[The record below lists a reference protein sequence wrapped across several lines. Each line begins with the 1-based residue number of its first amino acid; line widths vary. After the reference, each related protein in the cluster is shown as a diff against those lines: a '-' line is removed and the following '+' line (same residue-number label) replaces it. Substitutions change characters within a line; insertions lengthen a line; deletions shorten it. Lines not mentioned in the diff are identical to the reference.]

1 LIAPAAKKRRG
12 APFGAR
18 SARIA
23 SHGKRFIHA
32 RPVTLTGVTG
42 PATSKTADTLRSLA
56 RALGAAPRQLSRP
69 RAVGAVVGIT
79 VLVAVAL
86 LVPLPSAVQLRDW
99 AQSVG
104 PWFPL
109 AFLIAHIV
117 ATVVPIPRTA
127 FTLAAGLLFGP
138 ALGVVIAV
146 VASTVAAVL
155 AAALVRAAGW
165 QLNRL
170 DRHPAVHRVDQ
181 QLRERG
187 WVAVLS
193 LRLIPVVPFSVLNY
207 AAGASAVRMVPY
219 TLATLAGL
227 LPGTAAV
234 VFLGDALAGHPDPL
248 LLLVSLLT
256 SVLGV
261 TGLLFEVRHYRRRP
275 GHPSQP
281 DEPASEPATVG

>member
-1 LIAPAAKKRRG
+1 M
-12 APFGAR
+12 
-18 SARIA
+18 
-23 SHGKRFIHA
+23 
-32 RPVTLTGVTG
+32 TG
-42 PATSKTADTLRSLA
+42 PATSKTTDTLRSLA
-56 RALGAAPRQLSRP
+56 RALGTAARQLSRP
-69 RAVGAVVGIT
+69 RAVAAVVGIT
-79 VLVAVAL
+79 ILLAVAL
-86 LVPLPSAVQLRDW
+86 WVPLPSAIQLRDW

-109 AFLIAHIV
+109 AFLFAHIV
-117 ATVVPIPRTA
+117 VTVVPIPRTA

-146 VASTVAAVL
+146 AASAVSAVL

-170 DRHPAVHRVDQ
+170 NRHRAIHRVDQ

-193 LRLIPVVPFSVLNY
+193 LRLIPVVPFSALNY
-207 AAGASAVRMVPY
+207 AAGASAVRMAPY

-256 SVLGV
+256 SFLGV
-261 TGLLFEVRHYRRRP
+261 TGLALEVRRYRRSPDRP
-275 GHPSQP
+275 AQP
-281 DEPASEPATVG
+281 GEPASEPATVG